1 MKITLKFGFI
11 ILLCTFSF
19 VSQAQSYTIF
29 AGIGGFAKHSFPNPN
44 ANSELNILQYQNT
57 TSKTCFL
64 EPGYEFTV
72 GIKFANKFDLLTGI
86 NSSIGHL
93 FSSPYY
99 YELNFQQINYPLR
112 FRYHFGNQ
120 QTHTNFILIGVSW
133 GKILQRELSRD
144 RSTWQHDYLEDW
156 NDTSPFS
163 IEFGTGKSFSVTDK
177 SNLLLYPFLSYELS
191 ENEILKGFYNP
202 ISFGMKLSYELNV
215 K

>member
-1 MKITLKFGFI
+1 MIIQKLYKFKKNTYKNNFKSQFNYLSLYILK
-11 ILLCTFSF
+11 
-19 VSQAQSYTIF
+19 
-29 AGIGGFAKHSFPNPN
+29 
-44 ANSELNILQYQNT
+44 
-57 TSKTCFL
+57 
-64 EPGYEFTV
+64 PGYEFTV

-120 QTHTNFILIGVSW
+120 LTRRNFILIGVFW
-133 GKILQRELSRD
+133 GKILQRELSRH
-144 RSTWQHDYLEDW
+144 RSIWQHDYLEDW
-156 NDTSPFS
+156 NDISPFS
-163 IEFGTGKSFSVTDK
+163 IEFGAGKSFFISEK
-177 SNLLLYPFLSYELS
+177 SNLLLNPFLSYELS

-202 ISFGMKLSYELNV
+202 ISLVLKLSYELNL